1 MRILLTG
8 ATGFIGSHVAR
19 ALVREGHEVHVLVRA
34 ESNLGRIEDL
44 TSSLHLIKGDLL
56 NPAFVLHPSA
66 FDLGLHLAW
75 HVEPGNYLHQ
85 PQKEDWI
92 VASLRLASALRDG
105 GCRRFVATGTSFEY
119 APSDLPQRESSP
131 TKPSTAYGQAK
142 LELFE
147 ALRRSIDIDL
157 AWLRPFYLYGP
168 DEDRRRLVP
177 VVINSLLRGQE
188 TKLVPGERVRD
199 YLHIEDVAS
208 AICAVAGSQLT
219 GAVNIASGVPI
230 TVREIA
236 LKIGEALD
244 RVDLLKLGALPYAAS
259 EPLYLL
265 ADNTKLREGTGWK
278 PRYPLDEGLR
288 QTIEWWKSR

>member
-92 VASLRLASALRDG
+92 VASLRLASALREG

-131 TKPSTAYGQAK
+131 TNPSTAYGQAK

-147 ALRRSIDIDL
+147 ALQSIDIEL

-168 DEDRRRLVP
+168 DEDQRRLVP

>member
-1 MRILLTG
+1 MKVLLTG

-19 ALVREGHEVHVLVRA
+19 ALVREGHEVHALVR
-34 ESNLGRIEDL
+34 EQSNLGRIEDL
-44 TSSLHLIKGDLL
+44 TSSLGLIKGDLL
-56 NPAFVLHPSA
+56 DSAFVLRPSA
-66 FDLGLHLAW
+66 FNLGLHLAW

-85 PQKEDWI
+85 PQKKDW
-92 VASLRLASALRDG
+92 VAASLRLASALRDG

-147 ALRRSIDIDL
+147 ALQSIDIEL

-208 AICAVAGSQLT
+208 AICTVAGSRIT
-219 GAVNIASGVPI
+219 GPVNIASGIPV

-236 LKIGEALD
+236 VKIGEALN
-244 RVDLLKLGALPYAAS
+244 RIDLLKFGALPYAVS
-259 EPLYLL
+259 EPIYLL

-278 PRYPLDEGLR
+278 PRYPLEEGLR

>member
-1 MRILLTG
+1 M
-8 ATGFIGSHVAR
+8 
-19 ALVREGHEVHVLVRA
+19 VRVR
-34 ESNLGRIEDL
+34 SNLERIEDL
-44 TSSLHLIKGDLL
+44 TSSLHLIEGDLL
-56 NPAFVLHPSA
+56 DPAFVLQPSA

-75 HVEPGNYLHQ
+75 YVEPGKYLHQ
-85 PQKEDWI
+85 PQKNDW
-92 VASLRLASALRDG
+92 VGASLRLASTLREG

-119 APSDLPQRESSP
+119 APSDSPQRESSP
-131 TKPSTAYGQAK
+131 AKPSTAYGQAK

-147 ALRRSIDIDL
+147 ALQSLDIEL

-168 DEDRRRLVP
+168 DEDPRRLVP

-208 AICAVAGSQLT
+208 AICAVASSRLT
-219 GAVNIASGVPI
+219 GAVNIASGIPV

-244 RVDLLKLGALPYAAS
+244 RVGLLKIGALPYATT

-278 PRYPLDEGLR
+278 PRYSLDEGLR
-288 QTIEWWKSR
+288 QTIDWWKSR

>member
-1 MRILLTG
+1 VRILLTG

-19 ALVREGHEVHVLVRA
+19 ALVREGHEVHALVRA
-34 ESNLGRIEDL
+34 QSDLGRIKDL
-44 TSSLHLIKGDLL
+44 ASSLHLIKGDLL
-56 NPAFVLHPSA
+56 NPAFVLQPSA

-75 HVEPGNYLHQ
+75 YVEPGKYLHQ
-85 PQKEDWI
+85 PQKDDWI
-92 VASLRLASALRDG
+92 AASLRLATTLRDG

-119 APSDLPQRESSP
+119 AASSLPQRETSP
-131 TKPSTAYGQAK
+131 TTPSTAYGQAK

-147 ALRRSIDIDL
+147 ALQSIDIKL

-177 VVINSLLRGQE
+177 VVINSLLSGQE

-199 YLHIEDVAS
+199 FLHIEDVAS
-208 AICAVAGSQLT
+208 AICAVAESQLT
-219 GAVNIASGVPI
+219 GAVNIASGVPT

-244 RVDLLKLGALPYAAS
+244 RADLLKLGALPYATS
-259 EPLYLL
+259 EPIYLL
-265 ADNTKLREGTGWK
+265 ADNARLREGTGWK
-278 PRYPLDEGLR
+278 PRYQLDEGLR
-288 QTIEWWKSR
+288 QTIEWWKGR

>member
-1 MRILLTG
+1 
-8 ATGFIGSHVAR
+8 
-19 ALVREGHEVHVLVRA
+19 VRQGHEVHALVRA
-34 ESNLGRIEDL
+34 QSNLARVKDL
-44 TSSLHLIKGDLL
+44 ASSLHLIEGNLL
-56 NPAFVLHPSA
+56 DPTFVLQPMA

-75 HVEPGNYLHQ
+75 YVEPGKYLHQ
-85 PQKEDWI
+85 PQKTDW
-92 VASLRLASALRDG
+92 VEASLRLAGALRDG

-119 APSDLPQRESSP
+119 APSNSPQRESSP
-131 TKPSTAYGQAK
+131 TQPSTAYGQAK
-142 LELFE
+142 LELFT
-147 ALRRSIDIDL
+147 LLQSVDIEL

-168 DEDRRRLVP
+168 DEDPRRLVP

-208 AICAVAGSQLT
+208 AICAVATSSLT
-219 GAVNIASGVPI
+219 GAVNIASGIPV

-244 RVDLLKLGALPYAAS
+244 LVNLLKFGALPYAAS

-265 ADNTKLREGTGWK
+265 ADNAKLREGTGWI
-278 PRYPLDEGLR
+278 PRYPLEEGLL

>member
-168 DEDRRRLVP
+168 DEDQRRLVP

-278 PRYPLDEGLR
+278 PRYPIDEGLR

>member
-1 MRILLTG
+1 VRILLTG

-19 ALVREGHEVHVLVRA
+19 ALIREGHEVHVVVRA

-44 TSSLHLIKGDLL
+44 ASSLHLIKGDVLS
-56 NPAFVLHPSA
+56 PTFVLQPSA
-66 FDLGLHLAW
+66 FDLGIHLAW
-75 HVEPGNYLHQ
+75 YVEPGKYLHQ
-85 PQKEDWI
+85 PQKKDWI
-92 VASLRLASALRDG
+92 AASLRLANALRDG
-105 GCRRFVATGTSFEY
+105 GCRRFIGTGTSFEY

-131 TKPSTAYGQAK
+131 TRPTTAYGQAK

-147 ALRRSIDIDL
+147 ALQSIDIEL
-157 AWLRPFYLYGP
+157 AWVRPFYLYGP
-168 DEDRRRLVP
+168 DEDHRRLVP

-208 AICAVAGSQLT
+208 AICAVAGSRLT
-219 GAVNIASGVPI
+219 GAVNIASGIPV

-236 LKIGEALD
+236 LKIGELLN
-244 RVDLLKLGALPYAAS
+244 RVDLLKIGALPYAAT
-259 EPLYLL
+259 EPIYLL

-278 PRYPLDEGLR
+278 QRYALEEGLR
-288 QTIEWWKSR
+288 QTIDWWKNR

>member
-1 MRILLTG
+1 VRILLTG

-19 ALVREGHEVHVLVRA
+19 ALVREGHEVHALVRGQ
-34 ESNLGRIEDL
+34 SNLGRIEDL

-56 NPAFVLHPSA
+56 NPTFVLQPSA
-66 FDLGLHLAW
+66 FDLGLHFAW
-75 HVEPGNYLHQ
+75 YVEPGKYLHQ

-92 VASLRLASALRDG
+92 AASLRLASTLRDG

-119 APSDLPQRESSP
+119 APSDSPQRESSP
-131 TKPSTAYGQAK
+131 TRPSTAYGQAK

-147 ALRRSIDIDL
+147 ALQSIDIEL

-188 TKLVPGERVRD
+188 TKLVLGERVRD

-219 GAVNIASGVPI
+219 GAVNMASGVPV

-259 EPLYLL
+259 EPIYLL
-265 ADNTKLREGTGWK
+265 ADNAKLRGTGWK
-278 PRYPLDEGLR
+278 PRYSLDEGLR
-288 QTIEWWKSR
+288 QTIEWWKNR

>member
-1 MRILLTG
+1 VRILLTG

-92 VASLRLASALRDG
+92 AASLRLASALRDG

-147 ALRRSIDIDL
+147 ALRSIDIDL

-168 DEDRRRLVP
+168 DEDQRRLVP

-219 GAVNIASGVPI
+219 AAVNIASGVPI

>member
-1 MRILLTG
+1 VRILLTG

-19 ALVREGHEVHVLVRA
+19 ALVREGHEVHALVRA

-56 NPAFVLHPSA
+56 NPAFVLQPSA

-75 HVEPGNYLHQ
+75 YVEPGKYLHQ

-92 VASLRLASALRDG
+92 AAGLRLTTTLRDG
-105 GCRRFVATGTSFEY
+105 GCRRFVGTGTSFEY

-131 TKPSTAYGQAK
+131 TKPSTAYGQTK

-147 ALRRSIDIDL
+147 ALQSIDIEL
-157 AWLRPFYLYGP
+157 AWVRPFYLYGP

-208 AICAVAGSQLT
+208 AICAVAGSRLR
-219 GAVNIASGVPI
+219 GAVNIASGVPV

-236 LKIGEALD
+236 LKIGEALG
-244 RVDLLKLGALPYAAS
+244 RIDLLKIGALPYAAS
-259 EPLYLL
+259 EPIYLL
-265 ADNTKLREGTGWK
+265 ADNTKLRTGTGWK
-278 PRYPLDEGLR
+278 QRYALEEGLR
-288 QTIEWWKSR
+288 RTIEWWKSH

>member
-19 ALVREGHEVHVLVRA
+19 ALVREGHKVHVLVRA

-147 ALRRSIDIDL
+147 ALRSIDIDL

-168 DEDRRRLVP
+168 DEDQRRLVP

-188 TKLVPGERVRD
+188 IKLVPGERVRD